1 MAKTTTSTKVTLR
14 YIHNNQNLTHIIS
27 GLSKEQFSE
36 AVGEGKVKRTMQD
49 GQTVGIGT
57 PNGAEWQKTEKY
69 TFTPTEIDNT

>member
-1 MAKTTTSTKVTLR
+1 MARQTTSTKVTLR

-27 GLSKEQFSE
+27 GLSQEQFVTE
-36 AVGEGKVKRTMQD
+36 VQNGNVKRTMQD

-57 PNGAEWQKTEKY
+57 PNGAEWQQTQKY